1 MNKAQELKALPLDL
15 EVREVERRRR
25 PDCGSSS
32 TSPHCTCP
40 VVFVPDP
47 ATKK

>member
-1 MNKAQELKALPLDL
+1 MKERQEMKSLPLDL
-15 EVREVERRRR
+15 EVHEIERRRR

-40 VVFVPDP
+40 VLFTPDP
-47 ATKK
+47 TKK

>member
-1 MNKAQELKALPLDL
+1 MKERQEMKALPLDL
-15 EVREVERRRR
+15 EVREIERRRR

-40 VVFVPDP
+40 VLFTPDP
-47 ATKK
+47 TKK

>member
-1 MNKAQELKALPLDL
+1 MKEKQEMKALPLDL
-15 EVREVERRRR
+15 EVREIERRRR

-40 VVFVPDP
+40 VLFTPDP
-47 ATKK
+47 TKK

>member
-1 MNKAQELKALPLDL
+1 MKNAQEMKALPLDL

-40 VVFVPDP
+40 VLFTPDP
-47 ATKK
+47 TKK

>member
-1 MNKAQELKALPLDL
+1 MKNLQELKALPLDL
-15 EVREVERRRR
+15 EVREIERRRR

-40 VVFVPDP
+40 VLFTPDP
-47 ATKK
+47 TKK

>member
-1 MNKAQELKALPLDL
+1 MKNVQEMKALPLDL

-25 PDCGSSS
+25 PDCGGSSS

-40 VVFVPDP
+40 VVFTPDP
-47 ATKK
+47 TKK

>member
-1 MNKAQELKALPLDL
+1 MKERQEMKSLPLDL
-15 EVREVERRRR
+15 EVREIERRRR

-40 VVFVPDP
+40 VLFTPDP
-47 ATKK
+47 TKK